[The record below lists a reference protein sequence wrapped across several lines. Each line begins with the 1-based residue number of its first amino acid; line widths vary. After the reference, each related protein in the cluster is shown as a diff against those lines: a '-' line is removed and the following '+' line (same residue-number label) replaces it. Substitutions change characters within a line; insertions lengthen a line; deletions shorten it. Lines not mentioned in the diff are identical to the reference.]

1 MAIVMTLDEVAQF
14 LKVHPSTVYRLL
26 KQHSIPAFKLGSD
39 WRFNPELIERLIEA
53 MEADRSA
60 EMYVISS
67 PAKEP
72 FPSGYLRPS
81 GDSSFGHREIVFG
94 GPLSTPVES

>member
-39 WRFNPELIERLIEA
+39 WRFNQESIERWLET

-60 EMYVISS
+60 ETDVISS
-67 PAKEP
+67 PSKETIP
-72 FPSGYLRPS
+72 KRPHS
-81 GDSSFGHREIVFG
+81 PERRPKFLGIEK
-94 GPLSTPVES
+94 